1 MFIPIAG
8 IAVIVDPLGTY
19 RYRMPPLETKI
30 EGRGSGRTVIVNLP
44 AVAMSLQRSPLEILK
59 YFGYKLGSAVA
70 YAENNKTKKQD
81 HSQAI
86 ATINAT
92 VTTAT
97 LQRLLA
103 HYIQEYVLCACGK
116 PDTFYEFESSARG
129 RVQVCLACR
138 GCPARRELD
147 MDEKL
152 SSFIATEYQKEVK
165 GVAQSTF
172 YTKPIGHFEGKDA
185 SMSSYIPY
193 EDIRKTS
200 SDSTISSDSSLNLSK
215 SEMIEEA
222 ILELKSLS
230 AATVTEQLH
239 VLSRIQKTLAL
250 SPTEK
255 LMVFLGANFSED
267 LNVSKAVEQK
277 QEVLSTLAFTPL
289 QQRHLLGAFEWF
301 CGTRHPSLVRSFAK
315 VLMQLYDAEVVEE
328 EVLLKWAKEKSPNIF
343 SADIELLSSET
354 LKALHVAAKPFIR
367 WLKEAEVE
375 DDSSKS
381 SGSEEEKN

>member
-30 EGRGSGRTVIVNLP
+30 EGRGSGHTVIVNLP

-70 YAENNKTKKQD
+70 FTENKKTKKQD

-103 HYIQEYVLCACGK
+103 HYIQDYVLCSCGK

-129 RVQVCLACR
+129 RVKLCLACR
-138 GCPARRELD
+138 GCPAHREID
-147 MDEKL
+147 MEEKL
-152 SSFIATEYQKEVK
+152 SAFIVTEYQKEVK
-165 GVAQSTF
+165 GVAQSTY
-172 YTKPIGHFEGKDA
+172 YTKPIGHFEGKET
-185 SMSSYIPY
+185 SSPSYMAY
-193 EDIRKTS
+193 EDIRKVS
-200 SDSTISSDSSLNLSK
+200 SDSISSECSVILSK

-230 AATVTEQLH
+230 AATVSEQLH
-239 VLSRIQKTLAL
+239 VLSRIQKTLSL

-255 LMVFLGANFSED
+255 LMVFIGSNFSED
-267 LNVSKAVEQK
+267 LIASNEVEQK

-301 CGTRHPSLVRSFAK
+301 CGARYPSLVRSFAK
-315 VLMQLYDAEVVEE
+315 LLMQLYDAEVVEE
-328 EVLLKWAKEKSPNIF
+328 EVLLKWAKDKSPNIF
-343 SADIELLSSET
+343 TADSELLSSES
-354 LKALHVAAKPFIR
+354 LKSLHVAAKPFIR
-367 WLKEAEVE
+367 WLKAAEVE